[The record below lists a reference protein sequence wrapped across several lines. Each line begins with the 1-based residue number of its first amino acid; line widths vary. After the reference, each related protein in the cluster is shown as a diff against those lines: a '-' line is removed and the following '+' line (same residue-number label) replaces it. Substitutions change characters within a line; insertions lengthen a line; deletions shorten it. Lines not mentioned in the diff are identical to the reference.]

1 MAELPVPATAATP
14 PPARPAR
21 ERKPLSPLQ
30 YELARALPALW
41 NKANSGALTAGEQ
54 HKKLLDLVVWVAG
67 KQGVGARQRHRV
79 QFWDKGVKKDGQI
92 DLALLDAANKPILVL
107 EMDWTKNA
115 ASVVK
120 LQAAHQTKLPVL
132 WIVGVPCKTKADAK
146 LLRVFAND
154 VTGRPTGWWLP
165 IFHLVHGWV

>member
-1 MAELPVPATAATP
+1 MAELPVPAPAAPTS
-14 PPARPAR
+14 PAPR
-21 ERKPLSPLQ
+21 ERKSLTPLQ

-41 NKANSGALTAGEQ
+41 NKANSGDLTASEQ

-67 KQGVGARQRHRV
+67 KQGAGARQRHRV

-92 DLALLDAANKPILVL
+92 DLALLDTAGKPVLVL

-115 ASVVK
+115 ASVAK
-120 LQAAHQTKLPVL
+120 LQAAHHAKLPIL

-146 LLRVFAND
+146 LLRGFAND

-165 IFHLVHGWV
+165 IFHLVHGWI